1 MTETILTMQAMPLSR
16 QIRRRQ
22 THHGVCGDRGGKNT
36 GYGIVTGNG
45 IPAHILRP
53 VLRDV
58 PVATDI
64 GKMRENMWMKAGGN
78 LKRNIIR
85 HP

>member
-1 MTETILTMQAMPLSR
+1 MNFKQNSLFTR
-16 QIRRRQ
+16 
-22 THHGVCGDRGGKNT
+22 NT
-36 GYGIVTGNG
+36 GYEEEP

-78 LKRNIIR
+78 LI
-85 HP
+85 

>member
-78 LKRNIIR
+78 LI
-85 HP
+85 